1 MKKVDEHTFPTA
13 CGLGPEENLVWKD
26 KERSQI
32 LKTVIFDVN
41 QIRRESTDGR
51 SGNFVEVKI
60 KPCVNVIP
68 LFTGTD
74 GKKRVVMIRQFRHGS
89 ADVTFEFPGGI
100 VDEGETPEQA
110 ALRELEEETG
120 LVAHKLTKTGCVN
133 PNSAFINARAH
144 FFVAEDLEDTG
155 IRHPDENEQM
165 ETVTFEVSDLFER
178 KIGEKGMDNGMMLI
192 AAFLF
197 QKLIAERG

>member
-1 MKKVDEHTFPTA
+1 MKKVDEHTFA
-13 CGLGPEENLVWKD
+13 CEAELGSAENLVWKD

-32 LKTVIFDVN
+32 LKTAIFDVN
-41 QIRRESTDGR
+41 RIKRESTDGR
-51 SGNFVEVKI
+51 RGDFIEVRLN
-60 KPCVNVIP
+60 PCVNIVP

-74 GKKRVVMIRQFRHGS
+74 GIQRVVMIRQFRHGS
-89 ADVTFEFPGGI
+89 ADVTYEFPGGI
-100 VDEGETPEQA
+100 VDDWETPERA

-120 LVAHKLTKTGCVN
+120 LVAHRLTKTGCVN

-165 ETVTFEVSDLFER
+165 DTVTFTVSELFER
-178 KIGEKGMDNGMMLI
+178 MTGEKGMDNGMMYI
-192 AAFLF
+192 AAFFF
-197 QKLIAERG
+197 QKLLAQRG